1 MVTKKIPVKLP
12 RKPLTNI
19 QLSKLVY
26 SLKIP
31 FFRGI
36 FMRNDLPKKIKK
48 YETGI
53 INQDD
58 LDGPGTHWTGYAKT
72 GRKIIYFDSIGHLKP
87 PKEVIRYFRSDSK
100 KNMIKYNIQRYQKL
114 NADNCGQLT
123 LKFLY
128 MWTHHGKFI

>member
-1 MVTKKIPVKLP
+1 MDAAEIPVKLP
-12 RKPLTNI
+12 RKALTNL
-19 QLSKLVY
+19 QLAKLAHT
-26 SLKIP
+26 LKIP

-58 LDGPGTHWTGYAKT
+58 WKGVGTHWTSYAKT
-72 GRKIIYFDSIGHLKP
+72 GRKILYFDSIGHLGP
-87 PKEVIRYFRSDSK
+87 PKEVLKYFRSDSK
-100 KNMIKYNIQRYQKL
+100 KNLIRYNIQRFQKL
-114 NADNCGQLT
+114 NAHNCGQLT

-128 MWTHHGKFI
+128 MWAHHEKFI